1 MNSDIKCNNIVKIL
15 YKDFVK
21 EYHHPKNKSYNIDI
35 YAKDI
40 FEAYLTIVGEK
51 YTLYNNSY
59 FDTEKSRYIL
69 LTENNKN
76 KFNTLFTYHKS
87 LKKKFVI
94 VLMLSAE
101 FIDISLNESL
111 RTVKFSDLFNNM
123 TSDKLLK
130 NGIDIKWLSKNDF
143 FK

>member
-1 MNSDIKCNNIVKIL
+1 MNSDIKCNNTVKIL

-21 EYHHPKNKSYNIDI
+21 DYHHPKNKSYNIDI
-35 YAKDI
+35 YARDI

-59 FDTEKSRYIL
+59 FDTEKCRYIL

-111 RTVKFSDLFNNM
+111 RTVKFSNLFNNM

-130 NGIDIKWLSKNDF
+130 NGIDINWLSKNNF